1 MRGARCDHNGLSG
14 ISVKRG
20 GGIFTLPYNLSQLL
34 KGWACIL
41 IALHHYS
48 QYMIGQGL
56 STNVFY
62 FLLSTQGGYSGVAL
76 FFLLSGYGLAE
87 SEAKRHLS
95 VKDFVIK
102 RFWNLYKPLLL
113 ANILT
118 YLAILAYGWA
128 AEPGFVPE
136 NPLAALG
143 LRYRDDVL
151 WFVKIL
157 LVCYLVFT
165 LSSQIRTKGCR
176 NLVLTASLLALCVA
190 AVAGGALLRHWMSV
204 PFFAVGVLVS
214 EYKRETAVRIR
225 SPWMWTA
232 TILLLAALCAYT
244 RMTGDAMS
252 IHIGCNILQTVLLLW
267 LLSCL
272 EIRVA
277 RNSFLGRISYP
288 VYLVH
293 NKILQAMLFLGCWI
307 PVLPYLAA
315 VLLCGW
321 LLYLLNDALKVSFR
335 CVRTH

>member
-1 MRGARCDHNGLSG
+1 MRSAFCNHIGLSG
-14 ISVKRG
+14 ISIKRG

-87 SEAKRHLS
+87 SEAKTHLS
-95 VKDFVIK
+95 VKDFAIK
-102 RFWNLYKPLLL
+102 RLWNLYKPLLL
-113 ANILT
+113 VNILT

-136 NPLAALG
+136 NPLAVLG
-143 LRYRDDVL
+143 LRYRDNL

-165 LSSQIRTKGCR
+165 LSSQIRTKGRR
-176 NLVLTASLLALCVA
+176 NLVLTATLLALCVA
-190 AVAGGALLRHWMSV
+190 AVANGALLRHWMSV
-204 PFFAVGVLVS
+204 PFFALGVLVS
-214 EYKRETAVRIR
+214 EYKRETAVRIKN
-225 SPWMWTA
+225 PWIWGA
-232 TILLLAALCAYT
+232 TILLLAVLCAYT
-244 RMTGDAMS
+244 RMTGEAMI
-252 IHIGCNILQTVLLLW
+252 IHIGCNILQTGLLL
-267 LLSCL
+267 LLFSCL

-277 RNSFLGRISYP
+277 RNSFLGKISYP

-293 NKILQAMLFLGCWI
+293 NKILQTMLFFGYWI

-315 VLLCGW
+315 ALLCGW